1 MANYLN
7 DNRWAAKWKEVKA
20 SQFEKANPYKDPTT
34 GRFTTGGGG
43 VTTPAKPKVPEG
55 KMNEA
60 YFEDK
65 ANKAYAT
72 GTEDEFTIA
81 YTGDESTAALGTYL
95 AKGHMVNDYIRSDK
109 MDEFLTDERKVGDVV
124 SGLDNAIEM
133 APRMP
138 NQTVFRVGNAEAVGK
153 LRKGSVYEDKGFSS
167 TTATDL
173 THPDNDIQLLTL
185 AKVSSGQKTIMRI
198 NTGKEGKGIYM
209 PKMFPN
215 QPIAEFEKEFLMP
228 RKTKMKYVGEDYIFL
243 DNGSAIKIH
252 DFKVVK

>member
-1 MANYLN
+1 MSSKFLYA
-7 DNRWAAKWKEVKA
+7 DSDEIEIVI
-20 SQFEKANPYKDPTT
+20 EKANPYRDAST

-43 VTTPAKPKVPEG
+43 VGLTEPKVSEG
-55 KMNEA
+55 KMNET
-60 YFEDK
+60 YFEKQADE
-65 ANKAYAT
+65 AYKT
-72 GTEDEFTIA
+72 GTEDEFVMA

-95 AKGHMVNDYIRSDK
+95 AKGHMVNDHIRSGD
-109 MDEFLTDERKVGDVV
+109 MEGYLTDERKVSDVV

-133 APRMP
+133 APPMP
-138 NQTVFRVGNAEAVGK
+138 KQTVFRVGNAEAVGK
-153 LRKGSVYEDKGFSS
+153 LRKGSIYEDKGFTS

-173 THPDNDIQLLTL
+173 THPDNGIQLLTL
-185 AKVSSGQKTIMRI
+185 AKVSSGQKAIMRI

-228 RKTKMKYVGEDYIFL
+228 RNTKMKYLGEDYLFL

-252 DFKVVK
+252 DFKVVE